1 MSERSRTAWSCGA
14 VVAVSLLVCR
24 DVTFAQSRGVGSVGA
39 TVGAVGA
46 GAHAASPA
54 TPVGAKIGD
63 APPPMVRLLDN
74 ERNPCL
80 DGTSDCRLYW
90 IAEDAADPE
99 IVYDGQ
105 VMVQFPTELDVVMVP
120 ENDPNLFSCQLTRP
134 VSWPDL
140 VERGRTVAGLRDMRQ
155 VFQWAQQAV
164 RPVGGDHVA
173 PTRYRLVWCP
183 AVSANGTRRDL
194 KARGQS
200 WRLTVVPRGSVIPTT
215 PNPGR

>member
-1 MSERSRTAWSCGA
+1 MSKPSRGWRKGA
-14 VVAVSLLVCR
+14 ALVVLLLATGR
-24 DVTFAQSRGVGSVGA
+24 PSFAQSHGVG
-39 TVGAVGA
+39 TVGANVGAPGA
-46 GAHAASPA
+46 GARA
-54 TPVGAKIGD
+54 TATAPPVGPRIGD

-105 VMVQFPTELDVVMVP
+105 AMVQYPTELDVVMVP
-120 ENDPNLFSCQLTRP
+120 ESDPNLFSCQLTRP
-134 VSWPDL
+134 VKWPDV
-140 VERGRTVAGLRDMRQ
+140 VERGRTVAGLKDLRQ

-164 RPVGGDHVA
+164 RTVDRDHIA
-173 PTRYRLVWCP
+173 PARYRLVWCP
-183 AVSANGTRRDL
+183 TASANGARSDM

-200 WRLTVVPRGSVIPTT
+200 WRLTVVPRGAVIQPP
-215 PNPGR
+215 PNPVR